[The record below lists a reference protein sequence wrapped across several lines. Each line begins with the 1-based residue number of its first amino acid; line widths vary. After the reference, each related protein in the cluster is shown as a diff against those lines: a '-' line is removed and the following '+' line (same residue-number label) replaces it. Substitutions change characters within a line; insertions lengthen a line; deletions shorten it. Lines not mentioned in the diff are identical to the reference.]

1 MPATH
6 RASRSRLVTFYALLL
21 TQTFS
26 LIGSRMT
33 AVAIGIWV
41 FRETGQT
48 APLLLIAFFTELPG
62 MVGGSLAGVLVDRWE
77 RKRVLILADLGQAA
91 GSLLL
96 ILSFTSGAFQLWHLY
111 AVAFLQ
117 GVFATLQGPAES
129 ATVTLLIPEGHR
141 ERANA
146 IMELGFP
153 LAGVLAPVLTGFV
166 YALVGVTGVL
176 VVDLLTFAVA
186 AGVIAVLTIPR
197 AAASAEGAA
206 GQGHFLAELR
216 TGARF
221 LLHRKPLL
229 IFVIYTAFIN
239 FMLNGPL
246 ELTLP
251 YLIARTGSEA
261 QMGVGVGLM
270 SLGAFAGA
278 LLITVLGGY
287 RPRLRLLLWGTVL
300 NGAMFLAFGAAR
312 TLPLLAAALFVL
324 MIPLPAGNALI
335 RSLLQVKVPPDLQ
348 GRVFALLSQ
357 LHLAGSTTSF
367 LLTGL
372 LVDRVL
378 EPAVGT
384 PAWQP
389 FAGLVGTATG
399 SGIGLLEVFTGLVI
413 LAVTAVVFS
422 WPAVRHLER
431 DLPDYEP
438 AAEDADEEPQR
449 REVREEP

>member
-62 MVGGSLAGVLVDRWE
+62 MAGGSLAGVLVDRWD

-146 IMELGFP
+146 LLELGFS
-153 LAGVLAPVLTGFV
+153 LAGILAPVLTGFI
-166 YALVGVTGVL
+166 YALLGVTGVL
-176 VVDLLTFAVA
+176 VVDLLTFAAA
-186 AGVIAVLTIPR
+186 AGVIAVLGIPR
-197 AAASAEGAA
+197 PVVTIEEMS
-206 GQGHFLAELR
+206 GQGKFLAELR
-216 TGARF
+216 AGARF
-221 LLHRKPLL
+221 LSHRRPLL
-229 IFVIYTAFIN
+229 VFIVYLAFIN

-246 ELTLP
+246 ELAIP
-251 YLIARTGSEA
+251 YLILITGSEA
-261 QMGVGVGLM
+261 QMGIGMGMM
-270 SLGAFAGA
+270 SLGAFIGG
-278 LLITVLGGY
+278 LLIAVIGGY
-287 RPRLRLLLWGTVL
+287 RPRMRLILFCTLLYGT
-300 NGAMFLAFGAAR
+300 MFLALGTAR
-312 TLPLLAAALFVL
+312 TLPMLAGALFLLLMPLAASGPLLKSLF
-324 MIPLPAGNALI
+324 
-335 RSLLQVKVPPDLQ
+335 QVKVPPDLQ
-348 GRVFALLSQ
+348 GRVFGLQSQ
-357 LHLAGSTTSF
+357 LDLFASTTSF

-384 PAWQP
+384 RAWQP
-389 FAGLVGTATG
+389 FAWLVGAVPG
-399 SGIGLLEVFTGLVI
+399 SGIGLLEVFTGVVI
-413 LAVTAVVFS
+413 LAVTALVFS
-422 WPAVRHLER
+422 LPAVRHLER

-438 AAEDADEEPQR
+438 ATEDA
-449 REVREEP
+449 